1 VAARHNGDDLARK
14 ARTHR
19 LLPCLVEDAVLY
31 LDDLTQQDHAYFV
44 GTAGAWS
51 KQLGLLLVAA
61 LCERGRGHGATS
73 SEGELAGKGRDLVTR
88 HAVHWPWEP
97 QDGQA
102 RARAARQALGVL
114 TDLRLAAVGEH
125 RGPASGPPRIATRP
139 SRGHP
144 LSWSAQ
150 RKTPL
155 SRWTSKS
162 WGETWRWVPCIHAL
176 VRDAAM
182 HAGEQLP
189 ADGRRARSLRGRA
202 RRSTLRALG
211 RLSPG
216 VASQA
221 QRRRL
226 LVRQPELLLRFLG
239 RHPRMTRGDE
249 ARPEPCAQR
258 RARRAA
264 RSRLSP
270 RASAR
275 GPCTA
280 RQTGGDAS
288 RRPRAR
294 HPRDRQTLRPA
305 RREQGAHGGPPR
317 SRSASK
323 TP

>member
-1 VAARHNGDDLARK
+1 MALANAAGLTDWPLRFCSMFLCAQSTGPGARVQTSTGTVLRCCSWTGPLRGVPGARRHVAARHNGDDLARK

-19 LLPCLVEDAVLY
+19 LLRCLVEDAVLY
-31 LDDLTQQDHAYFV
+31 LDDLTEQDHAYFV

-61 LCERGRGHGATS
+61 LCERGRGDGATS

-150 RKTPL
+150 AEDSL
-155 SRWTSKS
+155 SRWTSKCS
-162 WGETWRWVPCIHAL
+162 GEAWRWVPCILGL

-182 HAGEQLP
+182 HAGEHLP
-189 ADGRRARSLRGRA
+189 ADGRRARSLRGRC
-202 RRSTLRALG
+202 S
-211 RLSPG
+211 
-216 VASQA
+216 
-221 QRRRL
+221 
-226 LVRQPELLLRFLG
+226 
-239 RHPRMTRGDE
+239 
-249 ARPEPCAQR
+249 
-258 RARRAA
+258 
-264 RSRLSP
+264 
-270 RASAR
+270 
-275 GPCTA
+275 
-280 RQTGGDAS
+280 
-288 RRPRAR
+288 
-294 HPRDRQTLRPA
+294 
-305 RREQGAHGGPPR
+305 
-317 SRSASK
+317 
-323 TP
+323 